1 MDLKRISSALIGF
14 PLVAIILIFGNK
26 YLVDIAVSIIAILS
40 LHEYFH
46 SFKEQT
52 QNKNLRMD
60 CLYCGTTNCHHS
72 YHSTRVHIKSNC
84 SNYSYFHLSTIC
96 SNYCNKYEIQ
106 YQRYCNYFIWNLLY
120 CHLSNVHSYHKRDS

>member
-1 MDLKRISSALIGF
+1 MDFKRIASALVGF

-52 QNKNLRMD
+52 QNKNLRLD
-60 CLYCGTTNCHHS
+60 CLYCGTINCRYTYHPTRIHS
-72 YHSTRVHIKSNC
+72 KN
-84 SNYSYFHLSTIC
+84 NYRHYTHFHLSIIC
-96 SNYCNKYEIQ
+96 SSYCNQYEI
-106 YQRYCNYFIWNLLY
+106 
-120 CHLSNVHSYHKRDS
+120 

>member
-1 MDLKRISSALIGF
+1 MDFKRIASALIGF

-52 QNKNLRMD
+52 QNKNLRLD
-60 CLYCGTTNCHHS
+60 CLYCSTVNCNYS
-72 YHSTRVHIKSNC
+72 YHSTSLHIKNNC
-84 SNYSYFHLSTIC
+84 RHHTNFHFSTIC
-96 SNYCNKYEIQ
+96 SSYCNQYEI
-106 YQRYCNYFIWNLLY
+106 
-120 CHLSNVHSYHKRDS
+120 